1 MKQYPDVKAGIVKWP
16 MSVIHVASEDRKQ
29 LSECCADILAKWRSY
44 SDESVFIFAE
54 TDGEPHNTI
63 TPIARKNGNVYE
75 CDLVLRNNITTEERP
90 LGVFHPNPSLH
101 HIKKENIGLIEV
113 MGLAVLPARLAK
125 EIALLEDAM
134 LSGENLYAC
143 PELTHHAEW
152 ADEILKRYPDFSKE
166 NARSILE
173 QEIGKVFLEVL
184 EDAGVFKRN
193 ENGQNAFKEFVTGIN
208 E

>member
-1 MKQYPDVKAGIVKWP
+1 MNQDVKDVERIL
-16 MSVIHVASEDRKQ
+16 
-29 LSECCADILAKWRSY
+29 LSE
-44 SDESVFIFAE
+44 
-54 TDGEPHNTI
+54 GELD
-63 TPIARKNGNVYE
+63 K
-75 CDLVLRNNITTEERP
+75 ITT
-90 LGVFHPNPSLH
+90 
-101 HIKKENIGLIEV
+101 
-113 MGLAVLPARLAK
+113 RLAK

-152 ADEILKRYPDFSKE
+152 AEEILKRYPDFSKE
-166 NARSILE
+166 NARAILE

-193 ENGQNAFKEFVTGIN
+193 ENGQKAFKEFITSIN